1 MNNKI
6 SNEWSALKELFKILT
21 GDELAFEK
29 LDKKSDVKTCEFDN
43 KCGEC
48 TSIKDC
54 DCGFEEDNY
63 DDIDDFNIECGVN
76 CDCGDYECI
85 ESIENLSDT
94 KDVDDDD
101 TDEGSVKLSNN
112 FELIKVV
119 KNGNIETRVLIAV
132 NKHNQAL
139 TFKDAQSIDEI
150 KNVSVEMWDKS
161 EWAPQFTDTEII
173 TQDVKKRIV
182 IGYFKDNGL
191 DFNLD
196 TIYKITYKI
205 LGTSNSSIKINYA
218 GTTSNVGRFTV
229 KYENYSKDLD
239 IVDIVSRFVVDLNKS
254 LENQDVEFYEYIY
267 TLIKIEDYKSV
278 KK

>member
-6 SNEWSALKELFKILT
+6 SNELLALKELFKILT
-21 GDELAFEK
+21 GDEDTFEK
-29 LDKKSDVKTCEFDN
+29 LDKKSDVKECEFDN

-54 DCGFEEDNY
+54 DCGFEEDNE

-94 KDVDDDD
+94 KDVDDD

-139 TFKDAQSIDEI
+139 TFKDAQTIDEI

-161 EWAPQFTDTEII
+161 EWAPQFVKEKTI
-173 TQDVKKRIV
+173 QDVKKRIV

-196 TIYKITYKI
+196 TIYKLSYKI

-218 GTTSNVGRFTV
+218 GTTTNVGRFTV

-254 LENQDVEFYEYIY
+254 LENQDVEFYEYFY
-267 TLIKIEDYKSV
+267 TLIRIEGYKKSV